1 MFRLLSYVGGLGIMV
16 MIAEVIYAIFSLYF
30 FIRCIKK
37 VKKEKMKYFK
47 GFWNKLE
54 FALLCFCIAVI
65 AMYALKQILTTLAM
79 NALKD
84 PDKGKPTLPF
94 LHVLRLCFLF
104 ISFRLIK

>member
-1 MFRLLSYVGGLGIMV
+1 MV
-16 MIAEVIYAIFSLYF
+16 LIAEVIYAIFSLYF
-30 FIRCIKK
+30 FIRCIRK

-54 FALLCFCIAVI
+54 FALLCFCVSVI

-84 PDKGKPTLPF
+84 PEKGNKLKSISFLKLKRLLF
-94 LHVLRLCFLF
+94 LHNFVVKSFHTFF
-104 ISFRLIK
+104 I

>member
-1 MFRLLSYVGGLGIMV
+1 MV
-16 MIAEVIYAIFSLYF
+16 LIAEVIYAIFSLYF
-30 FIRCIKK
+30 FIRCIRK

-54 FALLCFCIAVI
+54 FALLCFCVSVI

-84 PDKGKPTLPF
+84 PEKGNKLKSFSF
-94 LHVLRLCFLF
+94 LE
-104 ISFRLIK
+104 